1 MGTFHARSL
10 MALPNAEIVAVADV
24 REESAR
30 ALADSA
36 QYRAAQAEALNRPNV
51 GLAANAQRRDIDV
64 PATVTG
70 PNRTPIPLTA
80 GHFYNN
86 TVDASVN
93 AVQPLYN
100 RNNDATIA
108 QAQRGLQVAMSDLET
123 AEQDLILRV
132 AQAYFDVLAAYDAL
146 ITSQTGKKAIAE
158 QLASAKRNFEVGT
171 ATITDTREAQARF
184 DLSTAQEIA
193 AENDLRTKRVAL
205 DQLVGRTNVIPK
217 PLTEPVK

>member
-1 MGTFHARSL
+1 SHRRCAGPVVRLQRRLPWVDPQPSQARTQDASMTSAPQRPFIHFVRSVTL
-10 MALPNAEIVAVADV
+10 TCALVALPALARAQSL
-24 REESAR
+24 RELYEAARAFDATYLSAR

-158 QLASAKRNFEVGT
+158 
-171 ATITDTREAQARF
+171 
-184 DLSTAQEIA
+184 
-193 AENDLRTKRVAL
+193 
-205 DQLVGRTNVIPK
+205 
-217 PLTEPVK
+217 